1 MTLLLVFIVNV
12 VIGQAL
18 AIFLGLA
25 VERLHSPYAGLIT
38 FIVLYFSIFWLAWKL
53 AVRLTQPGS
62 RLSTPAA
69 PQ

>member
-25 VERLHSPYAGLIT
+25 AERLHSPYAGLIT
-38 FIVLYFSIFWLAWKL
+38 FIVLYFSVFWLDCL
-53 AVRLTQPGS
+53 L
-62 RLSTPAA
+62 
-69 PQ
+69 